1 MANDRLQELASS
13 DAGLTDILGQLRGA
27 GLREVVG
34 PDPLLR
40 AEVPDTVLDE
50 FLSVAVRDVSDR
62 VIFGLALSLPA
73 CIIQR
78 GVGQEA
84 LQYCLDH
91 RNLTPD
97 ELSSVWDR
105 MARPDGPSESLRAA
119 HRRIGTVVVRAGRVG
134 PSYRYYQ
141 FLRDNIEQ
149 LVREC
154 PEDLADV
161 MLGPEFSARG
171 SGLDSL
177 VLAVE
182 HSTDPEPYVRRWIDW
197 IDEGRFDSAGP
208 DHGNCQVMY
217 SYLQDHRADPQ
228 FTAIRT
234 AAHIHL
240 VQLVKSPERVNEAW
254 HNLRGMFEARYALAG
269 EALAAIIRSGVQL
282 DDLESGPLR
291 YPVGA
296 VRYLAAD
303 PTGGHSAQFGD
314 WLTLVARHRPPN
326 PPPPS

>member
-1 MANDRLQELASS
+1 
-13 DAGLTDILGQLRGA
+13 LTDILGQLRGA

-40 AEVPDTVLDE
+40 AQVADTVLDE
-50 FLSVAVRDVSDR
+50 FLSVAVRDLSDR

-91 RNLTPD
+91 RNLTPA
-97 ELSSVWDR
+97 EVTSVWDR
-105 MARPDGPSESLRAA
+105 MARPGGPSESLRAA
-119 HRRIGTVVVRAGRVG
+119 HRRIATVVLHAGRVEL
-134 PSYRYYQ
+134 SYRYYQ
-141 FLRDNIEQ
+141 FLRDNIGQ

-154 PEDLADV
+154 PEELADV
-161 MLGPEFSARG
+161 MLDPKFSAG
-171 SGLDSL
+171 GTGLDSL
-177 VLAVE
+177 VLAIE
-182 HSTDPEPYVRRWIDW
+182 YSADPEPYVRRWIDW
-197 IDEGRFDSAGP
+197 IEEGRFDSAGP

-217 SYLQDHRADPQ
+217 SYLQDHPVDPQ
-228 FTAIRT
+228 FAVIRT

-240 VQLVKSPERVNEAW
+240 VQLVKSPEKVNEAW
-254 HNLRGMFEARYALAG
+254 HNLRGMFEARYAFAG
-269 EALAAIIRSGVQL
+269 EALAAISRSGIQL

-303 PTGGHSAQFGD
+303 RTGGHSTQFGD
-314 WLTLVARHRPPN
+314 WLTLLAQHGPPN